1 MSTISKDAYESL
13 MQFLYQAP
21 IGLVQTAPD
30 GTVEMINPMSAR
42 LLMPLSREQNLEQ
55 RVRGVGGRSAGTPA
69 ARGGFRRAQRRGGR
83 CTAYHSP
90 TGPGRPSGLAG
101 IVAEHAQAR

>member
-42 LLMPLSREQNLEQ
+42 LLMPCLASRIWTTCS
-55 RVRGVGGRSAGTPA
+55 RYWRT
-69 ARGGFRRAQRRGGR
+69 
-83 CTAYHSP
+83 
-90 TGPGRPSGLAG
+90 
-101 IVAEHAQAR
+101 